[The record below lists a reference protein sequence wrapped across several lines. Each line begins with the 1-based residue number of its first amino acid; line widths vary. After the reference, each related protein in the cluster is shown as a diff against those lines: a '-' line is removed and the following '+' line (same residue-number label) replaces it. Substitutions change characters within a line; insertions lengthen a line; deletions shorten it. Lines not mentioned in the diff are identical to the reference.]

1 MKKMQILAAFA
12 LAFCG
17 SMTSSYAD
25 DNAASMAAPEV
36 MSSEEKAFAAQLS
49 TTNSVMFSEMAPSV
63 RAEVMKMAATS
74 GGTMTADQAMEKMCS
89 STNAVDAE

>member
-17 SMTSSYAD
+17 SMTCSYAD
-25 DNAASMAAPEV
+25 DDATSMVAPE
-36 MSSEEKAFAAQLS
+36 MSAEEKAFAAQL
-49 TTNSVMFSEMAPSV
+49 TGANSAMFAQMTPSM

-74 GGTMTADQAMEKMCS
+74 GGAMTADQAMEKMS
-89 STNAVDAE
+89 SSMDAAE